1 MLTTFLQFP
10 LHSLCTFSKDFMILP
25 WERVV
30 DVILMIFIVLE
41 IIIGYV
47 AVKRISNHQAI
58 KMKMYLLK
66 CNTIN
71 RSIETFVE

>member
-10 LHSLCTFSKDFMILP
+10 LHSLCTFSQDFIVLP

-30 DVILMIFIVLE
+30 DVILMIFIIFE
-41 IIIGYV
+41 IIIGYA
-47 AVKRISNHQAI
+47 AVKKISNHQAL
-58 KMKMYLLK
+58 KMKMQLLK
-66 CNTIN
+66 YNTTN